1 MIVILFG
8 VTGAGK
14 TVVGRL
20 LAQELGW
27 AFYDGDTFHAPSSVE
42 KMRAGVPLSDKERW
56 PWLDA
61 LRDLIA
67 GCLATGENAVLA
79 CSALKAAYREHLRI
93 NERVRLVY
101 LKGDFQLIAMR
112 LQERKGHFM
121 DPMLL
126 ESQFETLEEPDGE
139 AVVVDVA
146 GSPPEIVREIRTR
159 LGV

>member
-1 MIVILFG
+1 VIVILFG

-14 TVVGRL
+14 TVVGHL

-27 AFYDGDTFHAPSSVE
+27 PFYDGDTFHTPESVE

-56 PWLDA
+56 PWLDV
-61 LRDLIA
+61 LRTLIA
-67 GCLATGENAVLA
+67 ERLAKGENAVLA

-93 NERVRLVY
+93 DEQVRLVH
-101 LKGDFQLIAMR
+101 LKGDFQLIASR
-112 LQERKGHFM
+112 LQQRKGHFM

-139 AVVVDVA
+139 AVVVDAA
-146 GSPPEIVREIRTR
+146 GSPREIVKEIRTR

>member
-27 AFYDGDTFHAPSSVE
+27 PFYDGDTFHAPESVA
-42 KMRAGVPLSDKERW
+42 KMRAGVPLSDAERW

-61 LRDLIA
+61 LRHLIA
-67 GCLATGENAVLA
+67 ECLAKGENAVVA

-93 NERVRLVY
+93 DERVRLVH
-101 LKGDFQLIAMR
+101 LKADFQLIALR
-112 LQERKGHFM
+112 LSERKGHFM

-126 ESQFETLEEPDGE
+126 ESQFETLEEPGAE

-146 GSPPEIVREIRTR
+146 GSPREIVNEIRIR

>member
-1 MIVILFG
+1 MVVILSG
-8 VTGAGK
+8 VAGAGK

-27 AFYDGDTFHAPSSVE
+27 PFYDGDTFHAPASVE
-42 KMRAGVPLSDKERW
+42 KMRAGVPLSDNDRW

-61 LRDLIA
+61 LRNLIA
-67 GCLATGENAVLA
+67 GCLAKGENAVLA

-93 NERVRLVY
+93 DERVRLVH
-101 LKGDFQLIAMR
+101 LEGDFQLIAMR
-112 LQERKGHFM
+112 LQEREGHFM
-121 DPMLL
+121 DPALL

-139 AVVVDVA
+139 AVVVDVT
-146 GSPPEIVREIRTR
+146 GSPREIVREIRTR